1 MFMMHGHTS
10 LKSFKYVPILQT
22 VKVDE
27 ELESNSGVQTRLTS
41 EPCKSRAALKKH
53 DSHEWNPG
61 ISNDLFSEA
70 LSSDTN
76 RLIYLCDVCKS
87 IVSDKNELKTHS
99 LLCSGKCPGTFDICK
114 NSSCELHGFERQKHT
129 HRRDCLPRN
138 ICKKSCTECSH
149 MHNATT
155 LDKRRP
161 YSCETCDKS
170 FKHPSDLKKH
180 LLVHT
185 GERPYTCN
193 VCDKTFNQTSVLK
206 RHMRV
211 HTRNH
216 SRRTCKKCFI
226 SDCGHLKIAAL
237 HNGQRPYSCETCDK
251 TFKHPSDLRTHLR
264 IHTGE
269 RPYSCNTC
277 DKAFKQN
284 SVLKRHMRVHTEK
297 HSCHTRK
304 KCFVSDS
311 SHPKITAVH
320 NRQRPYSC
328 ETCDKAFKHPSDL
341 KKHLRIH
348 TGERPYSCNTCDKA
362 FNQSSVLKRHMRMH
376 TEELTFYI

>member
-1 MFMMHGHTS
+1 
-10 LKSFKYVPILQT
+10 

-27 ELESNSGVQTRLTS
+27 ELESNCGMQARLTS
-41 EPCKSRAALKKH
+41 EPRENRAALKKH

-70 LSSDTN
+70 KSSDTN

-99 LLCSGKCPGTFDICK
+99 LLCSGKCPDTFNICK
-114 NSSCELHGFERQKHT
+114 NSSCELRGFERQKHA
-129 HRRDCLPRN
+129 HRRECFTCN
-138 ICKKSCTECSH
+138 ICKNSCTECSH
-149 MHNATT
+149 VHNAAI
-155 LDKRRP
+155 LDKQRP
-161 YSCETCDKS
+161 YSCETCDKA

-185 GERPYTCN
+185 GERPYMCN
-193 VCDKTFNQTSVLK
+193 ICDKTFNQTSVLK

-216 SRRTCKKCFI
+216 SCLTCKNCFI
-226 SDCGHLKIAAL
+226 SDCSHLKTAAL
-237 HNGQRPYSCETCDK
+237 HNGQRPYSCDTCDK
-251 TFKHPSDLRTHLR
+251 TFKHPSDLKTHLR

-284 SVLKRHMRVHTEK
+284 SVLKRHMRVHSEK

-304 KCFVSDS
+304 KFFISDC

-376 TEELTFYI
+376 TEELTFYIGQNF